1 MAPKQEFKSYARRFM
16 RMTKDSDCV
25 GYARDCARLATLTTD
40 EQIREQLLQMAREWM
55 AVAMHEEKAPAPK
68 AAVGLGEI
76 PP

>member
-25 GYARDCARLATLTTD
+25 GYARDCARLASLTTD
-40 EQIREQLLQMAREWM
+40 EQIRVQLLQMAREWM